1 MLPLNAELNAA
12 LLSCGMA
19 FFSWEL
25 ATDKVY
31 GDVTLAELF
40 DVEAG
45 AMATGVPILS
55 LVERISINDRA
66 RVAASVHRAITGGH
80 LYQERYHIDH
90 SQRGAVDV
98 VAIGRCLKD
107 DTGVP
112 FIYNGAVME
121 VSGAAT
127 ASMVDPLPGHC
138 QSALDLAQKRGN
150 ELAARYLSSA
160 LKVIGAG

>member
-1 MLPLNAELNAA
+1 MLSLNDELNAA

-40 DVEAG
+40 DVEAS
-45 AMATGVPILS
+45 AMASGVPILS

-66 RVAASVHRAITGGH
+66 RVAASVHRAISSGL
-80 LYQERYHIDH
+80 LYQERYQINH
-90 SQRGAVDV
+90 SKRGPVDV
-98 VAIGRCLKD
+98 MAIGRCLKD
-107 DTGVP
+107 DAGIP
-112 FIYNGAVME
+112 FIYNGTVME
-121 VSGAAT
+121 VSGGVAA
-127 ASMVDPLPGHC
+127 SVIDPLSGYC
-138 QSALDLAQKRGN
+138 QSALELAQRRGN

-160 LKVIGAG
+160 LKVIGAT